1 MRRSEAPGL
10 RNGYHLS
17 SAHQTFALGKEKLGK
32 GHHLDGKQLQHTP
45 PQPRRG
51 QWSPWGISKTNR
63 VVPHHAGTGGYMSTT
78 GLILRPFPQPWSGEG
93 RLPHQTG
100 VRVQGA
106 EFSLFDLRS
115 QHLEEHLCALT
126 MCEKNTTP
134 PTQKHKDRR
143 SPAAEWEEFT
153 LVLSV

>member
-1 MRRSEAPGL
+1 
-10 RNGYHLS
+10 
-17 SAHQTFALGKEKLGK
+17 
-32 GHHLDGKQLQHTP
+32 
-45 PQPRRG
+45 
-51 QWSPWGISKTNR
+51 
-63 VVPHHAGTGGYMSTT
+63 MSTT

-115 QHLEEHLCALT
+115 QHLEEHLRTLT

-134 PTQKHKDRR
+134 PMQKHKDRR